1 MAAGTYRLT
10 AHEIQPVCRPLFCI
24 IDAKEG
30 GGQAVFCCIGS
41 VSVQKSLISE
51 GLRELK
57 WTCPLC
63 AGRGNGC
70 PAGGETAAIF
80 YK

>member
-10 AHEIQPVCRPLFCI
+10 AYEIQPVCRPLFCI

-30 GGQAVFCCIGS
+30 GGQAVFCCIG
-41 VSVQKSLISE
+41 KL
-51 GLRELK
+51 
-57 WTCPLC
+57 LC
-63 AGRGNGC
+63 TGRGNGC
-70 PAGGETAAIF
+70 PAGGETSAIF